1 MMQTRPSQEEV
12 ETLALIL
19 PHNLRLFFVD
29 EPNASLAR
37 NIGLIEARS
46 DLVLFLDDDVRIHDR
61 YFLAKHVNNFDDTEI
76 PGVCGQVLEAGQQP
90 NLAPDPKIIETESG
104 WMYLPPNY
112 GGRCHTRSGTSNNL
126 AVRRT
131 WAITVGGMDANFT
144 RGALREETEFNL
156 RFTKRYGLLVFDP
169 DASLVHL
176 SSEGGSRSWG
186 HVRRTV
192 PMHHITGRW
201 YFLIASL
208 CNGVLTP
215 VAAMLELRSIAIG
228 LLRNPQTGWNI
239 VAFVHNVLRAIYG
252 LMLAARQRLRGPR
265 YVDSI
270 NPGSYELI
278 T

>member
-1 MMQTRPSQEEV
+1 MLQTRPSQEEV
-12 ETLALIL
+12 EAMVSIL
-19 PHNLRLFFVD
+19 PHNLRLFFID
-29 EPNASLAR
+29 EQNASLAR
-37 NIGLIEARS
+37 NIGLLEARS
-46 DLVLFLDDDVRIHDR
+46 DLILFLDDDVRIHDQH
-61 YFLAKHVNNFDDTEI
+61 FLAKHVSNFDDTQI
-76 PGVCGQVLEAGQQP
+76 SGVYGQVLETGQQP
-90 NLAPDPKIIETESG
+90 TRAPDPKIIETEKG

-112 GGRCHTRSGTSNNL
+112 GCRCRTRSGTSNNL

-131 WAITVGGMDANFT
+131 WAIAVGGMDANFT
-144 RGALREETEFNL
+144 KGALREETEFNL
-156 RFTKRYGLLVFDP
+156 RYTKRYGPLVFDP

-192 PMHHITGRW
+192 PLHHIMGRW

-208 CNGVLTP
+208 CNGVLSP
-215 VAAMLELRSIAIG
+215 AATMQELRSIAIG

-252 LMLAARQRLRGPR
+252 LMLAARQRFRGPR

-270 NPGSYELI
+270 YPGSYELI
-278 T
+278 A